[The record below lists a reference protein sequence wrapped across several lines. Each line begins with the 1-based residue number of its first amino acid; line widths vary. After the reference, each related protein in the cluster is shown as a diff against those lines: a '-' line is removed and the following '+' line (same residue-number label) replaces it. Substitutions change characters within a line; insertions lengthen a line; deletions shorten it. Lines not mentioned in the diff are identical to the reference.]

1 MDNVHQRLGKCAQPT
16 AHPLSRTITK
26 LFLDFTQNF
35 LHTPF
40 GTLGKW
46 EQRLFSQG
54 FIRIHRSTIV
64 NFHAIYSWHYE
75 NKNIVL
81 NMRDGKQIRVSKS
94 YKAYFLS
101 YVR

>member
-1 MDNVHQRLGKCAQPT
+1 MLDARKDVLYLEGADDYTLFVTSAGKEYLT
-16 AHPLSRTITK
+16 
-26 LFLDFTQNF
+26 
-35 LHTPF
+35 F

-46 EQRLFSQG
+46 EQRLFPQG
-54 FIRIHRSTIV
+54 FIRVHRSTIV